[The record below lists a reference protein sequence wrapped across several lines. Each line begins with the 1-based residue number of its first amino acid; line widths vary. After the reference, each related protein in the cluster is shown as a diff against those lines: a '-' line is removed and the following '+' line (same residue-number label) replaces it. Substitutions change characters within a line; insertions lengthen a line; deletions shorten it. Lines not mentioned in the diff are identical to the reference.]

1 MCYTA
6 IGILAMIAVT
16 APVFGQS
23 AKGPLNLKPSS
34 AWHVDY
40 ADDRCR
46 LARQFGEGESQV
58 VALLDRYG
66 PDDFFRMTLTGKPM
80 KTGVEKAEATVQFG
94 PVEGP
99 QQLYFLNGNI
109 GDSPA
114 LVFASRARVGAA
126 SAAEQLA
133 IKERQD
139 DEWIELAPIGPERE
153 AAVKYLSIGK
163 PLRRVVVLETGSM
176 RAPLAALNKCIDD
189 LVTHWG
195 VDVERHRYLT
205 ARAKPISDPGKW
217 VMSSDYPV
225 KMLQSGQ
232 PAIVEFRLAIGPD
245 GKPTS
250 CHIQSTTRPKE
261 FDAAV
266 CSSLMKRA
274 RFSPAIDANGMPLA
288 SYYRNTVRFAL
299 P

>member
-1 MCYTA
+1 MSHKA
-6 IGILAMIAVT
+6 LGILAMIAVT
-16 APVFGQS
+16 TPVFGQS
-23 AKGPLNLKPSS
+23 TKGPLNLKPSS

-46 LARQFGEGESQV
+46 LARQFGEGENEV
-58 VALLDRYG
+58 VALFDRYG
-66 PDDFFRMTLTGKPM
+66 PDNFFRMSLTGKPM
-80 KTGVEKAEATVQFG
+80 KTWVEKAEATVQFG

-99 QQLYFLNGNI
+99 QQLYFLNGNV
-109 GDSPA
+109 GDKPA
-114 LVFASRARVGAA
+114 LVFASRVRVAGP
-126 SAAEQLA
+126 SPAEQLA
-133 IKERQD
+133 IKEREE
-139 DEWIELAPIGPERE
+139 DEWIELATIGPDRE

-163 PLRRVVVLETGSM
+163 PLRRAVVLETGSM

-195 VDVERHRYLT
+195 IDVERHRNLT
-205 ARAKPISDPGKW
+205 ARAKPIDFGKW
-217 VMSSDYPV
+217 VRSSDYPV

-232 PAIVEFRLAIGPD
+232 PAIVEFRLAVGPD

-266 CSSLMKRA
+266 CGSLMRRA
-274 RFSPAIDANGMPLA
+274 RFPPAIDADGKPLT